1 MPEHTHLRIILHGK
15 AAGRED
21 VRTAIQKLRSKGH
34 EVTVRV
40 TWEGGDAARY
50 ALEALSDAAKDG
62 IDTLVAGGGDGTL
75 NQVVGAVCEEVCG
88 ADNMPFS
95 FGLLPLGTANDFAWG
110 IGLDPRNIA
119 ECLWIAAT
127 GSARVMDLGKVND
140 RIFVNVATGGFGTRV
155 TTETDSGLKRI
166 LGGAAYFFTGLN
178 RFSELANCSAEVTG
192 ENLSWQ
198 GEFLAI
204 AAGNGRQAGGG
215 VPLCPDAKL
224 DDGLL
229 DLTIVPSPERD
240 QVPDLIG
247 HLMDGGLE
255 QMRRYGAVTARMAEC
270 RIETREDLQIN
281 LDGEPVHGRSFSL
294 KALPS
299 AVRFRR
305 P

>member
-1 MPEHTHLRIILHGK
+1 MPAKTHLRVILHGK
-15 AAGRED
+15 AAGRDD
-21 VRTAIQKLRSKGH
+21 VRSAIEKLRSKGH
-34 EVTVRV
+34 EVSVRV
-40 TWEGGDAARY
+40 TWEEGDAIRY
-50 ALEALSDAAKDG
+50 AREALENADRDG

-75 NQVVGAVCEEVCG
+75 NQVVGAVCSQVSG
-88 ADNMPFS
+88 ADSVPFS

-110 IGLDPRNIA
+110 IGLDPKNIS

-127 GSARVMDLGKVND
+127 GAARVMDLGKVND

-155 TTETDSGLKRI
+155 TTETDPGLKRI

-178 RFSELANCSAEVTG
+178 RFSELANCKAEVTG
-192 ENLSWQ
+192 ENLSWEGQ
-198 GEFLAI
+198 FLAI

-224 DDGLL
+224 DDGFL
-229 DLTIVPSPERD
+229 DLTIVPSPAPD

-255 QMRRYGAVTARMAEC
+255 QMRRYGAVTARLSEC
-270 RIETREDLQIN
+270 RIETREELQIN
-281 LDGEPVHGRSFSL
+281 LDGEPIHGRSFSL
-294 KALPS
+294 KTLPG
-299 AVRFRR
+299 AIKFRR